1 MTRYSNPSE
10 EMEKIVKEISDE
22 LGLNVNGIDF
32 QPLCVKNLKEVCKI
46 VKANELA
53 EYASDRDGLIFI
65 LCNED
70 AFDGTDSKGHP
81 FADEKTKYMW
91 IRNEMER
98 VSYDY
103 EKDKIVMNTP
113 SINIPVCFYEK
124 HKEAA
129 LNSALLGH
137 HVLAQIEEKKKEE
150 IAQKKAEKEAKKKKK
165 Q

>member
-70 AFDGTDSKGHP
+70 AFEGSDSQGHP

-103 EKDKIVMNTP
+103 EKDKIIMNCP
-113 SINIPVCFYEK
+113 AINVPVCFYEK
-124 HKEAA
+124 YKEAA
-129 LNSALLGH
+129 INSSLLGY

-150 IAQKKAEKEAKKKKK
+150 IEQKKAEKESKKKKK
-165 Q
+165 